1 VALRRGEIDV
11 GLVGQE
17 AAVLTREFYWRRIA
31 RLPLVVAV
39 PENHRLAEQNEV
51 RMTELRDEMFIGA
64 AERAVRDAIVGSRRF
79 AAAPGSSPVLFAT
92 ERLSLIRSRSL

>member
-1 VALRRGEIDV
+1 MEGTSRGSSVSAGRHTALRHGSIDL

-39 PENHRLAEQNEV
+39 PENHRLAGGEADK
-51 RMTELRDEMFIGA
+51 DE
-64 AERAVRDAIVGSRRF
+64 
-79 AAAPGSSPVLFAT
+79 
-92 ERLSLIRSRSL
+92 RSEG